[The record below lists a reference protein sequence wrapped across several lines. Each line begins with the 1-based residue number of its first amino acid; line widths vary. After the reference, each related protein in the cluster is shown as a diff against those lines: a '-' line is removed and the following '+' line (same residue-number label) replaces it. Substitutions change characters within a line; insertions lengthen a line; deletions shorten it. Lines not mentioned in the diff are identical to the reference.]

1 MSGILL
7 LMLKSKNLRSSRT
20 LHVIGW
26 WFVSEN
32 TNVPFLG

>member
-7 LMLKSKNLRSSRT
+7 LMLKSKDLRSSRT

-26 WFVSEN
+26 
-32 TNVPFLG
+32 